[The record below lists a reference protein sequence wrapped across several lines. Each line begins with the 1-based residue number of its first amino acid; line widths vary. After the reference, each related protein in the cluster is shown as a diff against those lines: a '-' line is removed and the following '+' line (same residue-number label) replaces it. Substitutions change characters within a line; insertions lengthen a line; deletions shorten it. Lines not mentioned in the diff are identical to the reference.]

1 MSHGRAA
8 GAGPNAASRRPRRGP
23 ASRSADLRAS
33 GATMQSAREGGRQRS
48 IGWLGTGRM
57 GTAIVNR
64 LLDAGRPVMVWNRT
78 PAKTA
83 PLAVRGARIADSIAT
98 LAGCDVVYVMV
109 TGPADLEEVVLGE
122 GGLLSGDA
130 RPGILVDCST
140 VSEEVSARI
149 RTAAAGLD
157 VAFLAAP
164 VCGNPEVI
172 AEGHGTFIVSGPEQV
187 FEQVRPDLEV
197 VARPVHVGEQE
208 QARLVKLA
216 HNLYLGMMVQS
227 LVEVVTLAEKAG
239 TSREAFLEFFNG
251 SALTSPWIR
260 RRSPELAARDWHL
273 TFTNELLRKDFD
285 LGLATARKLEVP
297 MPATSATYQLIQSA
311 IGNGLRNEDFLS
323 LYELQ
328 ARAAGLSR

>member
-1 MSHGRAA
+1 MSHGDQ
-8 GAGPNAASRRPRRGP
+8 G
-23 ASRSADLRAS
+23 
-33 GATMQSAREGGRQRS
+33 S

-57 GTAIVNR
+57 GSAMVSR
-64 LLDAGRPVMVWNRT
+64 LLDAQRPVTVWNRT
-78 PAKTA
+78 PAKTG
-83 PLAVRGARIADSIAT
+83 PLAARGAGVADSIAG
-98 LAGCDVVYVMV
+98 LGGCDVVYVMV
-109 TGPADLEEVVLGE
+109 TGPADLEQVVLGE
-122 GGLLSGDA
+122 GGLLTGDA
-130 RPGILVDCST
+130 RPAILVDCST

-149 RTAAAGLD
+149 RAAATAAQ

-164 VCGNPEVI
+164 VCGNPGVI
-172 AEGHGTFIVSGPEQV
+172 ADGQGSFIVSGPAEV

-197 VARPVHVGEQE
+197 VAKTVVHVGEQE

-239 TSREAFLEFFNG
+239 TSRAAFLEFFNG

-260 RRSPELAARDWHL
+260 RRSPELAAGDRHL

-285 LGLATARKLEVP
+285 LGLAAARELEVP
-297 MPATSATYQLIQSA
+297 MPTTSAVYQLIQSA
-311 IGNGLRNEDFLS
+311 IGHGLRDEDFLS

-328 ARAAGLSR
+328 ARSAGLS

>member
-1 MSHGRAA
+1 MSH
-8 GAGPNAASRRPRRGP
+8 
-23 ASRSADLRAS
+23 D
-33 GATMQSAREGGRQRS
+33 M

-64 LLDAGRPVMVWNRT
+64 LLDAERPVMVWNRT
-78 PAKTA
+78 PAKTG
-83 PLAVRGARIADSIAT
+83 PLVARGARVADSIVA
-98 LAGCDVVYVMV
+98 LADCDVVYVMV
-109 TGPADLEEVVLGE
+109 SGPRDLEEVVLGE
-122 GGLLSGDA
+122 GGLLSA
-130 RPGILVDCST
+130 ESRPGVLVDCST
-140 VSEEVSARI
+140 VSEEASARI
-149 RTAAAGLD
+149 RTAAAALD

-172 AEGHGTFIVSGPEQV
+172 ADGQGSFIVSGPLKV

-197 VARPVHVGEQE
+197 VAKTVVHVGEQE

-260 RRSPELAARDWHL
+260 RRGPELATGDWHL

-285 LGLATARKLEVP
+285 LGLAAARKLEVP
-297 MPATSATYQLIQSA
+297 MPATSTTYQLIQSA
-311 IGNGLRNEDFLS
+311 IGNGLRDEDFLS

-328 ARAAGLSR
+328 ARSAGLAQSAR

>member
-1 MSHGRAA
+1 MNHG
-8 GAGPNAASRRPRRGP
+8 
-23 ASRSADLRAS
+23 
-33 GATMQSAREGGRQRS
+33 T

-64 LLDAGRPVMVWNRT
+64 LLDAERPVMVWNRT
-78 PAKTA
+78 PAKTG
-83 PLAVRGARIADSIAT
+83 PLAARGARVADSIVA

-109 TGPADLEEVVLGE
+109 SGPRDLEEVVHGE
-122 GGLLSGDA
+122 GGLLSGES
-130 RPGILVDCST
+130 RPGVLVDCST
-140 VSEEVSARI
+140 VSEEASARI
-149 RTAAAGLD
+149 RAAAAAVD

-172 AEGHGTFIVSGPEQV
+172 ADGQGSFIVSGPLKV

-197 VARPVHVGEQE
+197 VAKTVVHVGEQE

-260 RRSPELAARDWHL
+260 RRGPELATGDWHL

-285 LGLATARKLEVP
+285 LGLAAARKLEVP
-297 MPATSATYQLIQSA
+297 MPATSTTYQLIQSA
-311 IGNGLRNEDFLS
+311 IGNGLRDEDFLS

-328 ARAAGLSR
+328 ARSAGLSEPVT

>member
-1 MSHGRAA
+1 MS
-8 GAGPNAASRRPRRGP
+8 S
-23 ASRSADLRAS
+23 
-33 GATMQSAREGGRQRS
+33 TT

-57 GTAIVNR
+57 GSAIVNR
-64 LLDAGRPVMVWNRT
+64 LLDAQRPVTVWNRT
-78 PAKTA
+78 PAKTG
-83 PLAVRGARIADSIAT
+83 PLAARGARVADSIAA

-109 TGPADLEEVVLGE
+109 SGPADLEQVVLGE
-122 GGLLSGDA
+122 AGLLTGDA
-130 RPGILVDCST
+130 RPAILVDCST
-140 VSEEVSARI
+140 VSEEASARI
-149 RTAAAGLD
+149 RAAATAAQ

-172 AEGHGTFIVSGPEQV
+172 ADGQGSFIVSGPVEV
-187 FEQVRPDLEV
+187 FERVRPDLEV
-197 VARPVHVGEQE
+197 VARTVVHVGGQE

-239 TSREAFLEFFNG
+239 TSRAAFLEFFNG

-260 RRSPELAARDWHL
+260 RRSPELVTGDRHL

-285 LGLATARKLEVP
+285 LGLAAARKLEVP
-297 MPATSATYQLIQSA
+297 MPTTSAVYQLIQSA
-311 IGNGLRNEDFLS
+311 IGLGLREEDFLS

-328 ARAAGLSR
+328 ARSAGLS